1 MSKPLR
7 ILLVEDSE
15 DDALLL
21 LRELKRGGL
30 NPDCR
35 RVDTPED
42 FDAAIGEGGWQLVI
56 TDHNLPRFSSEA
68 VLGKLREQGIDLPVI
83 IVSGS
88 IGEDIAVA
96 AMRTGAHDYIMKD
109 NLARLVPAINR
120 ELREAENR
128 QQHRQAE
135 EVIRHLAFHDALTG
149 LTNRH
154 EFEHRLSNAMEAS
167 RIDHVA
173 HSLMYI
179 DLDQFKVVNDTC
191 GHTAG
196 DELLKQLSVVLRKPI
211 RDSDVLARLGGDEFG
226 VLLDACPLDRAETLA
241 EDVLQAI
248 RDFRFVW
255 QGKTFTLGAS
265 IGLVSITEQ
274 QTSIS
279 EVLSAADMACYAAKD
294 QGRNRVHVYR
304 EGDAELARRHGE
316 MQWVTRINKALE
328 EDRLVL
334 FRQRILPLQ
343 SDEARHYEF
352 LLRMRGERGE
362 ILPGAFI
369 PAAERYNLM
378 PALDRWVIDN
388 VFRRVTSWLQ
398 QGAIDDDS
406 ILFVNLSAA
415 SLTEPRLLE
424 YIQQKLEEYAVP
436 PGRICFEIT
445 ETAAIANMK
454 NAIELMTE
462 AKRCGCLF
470 ALDDFG
476 SGMSSFSYLKTIPV
490 DIIKIDGEFIRDM
503 DKNPMNAAIVE
514 SINKIGQVAGLR
526 TVGEHIED
534 EETLQRVRDLG
545 LDFGQGYGIEAPGP
559 AWD

>member
-30 NPDCR
+30 NPDCL

-68 VLGKLREQGIDLPVI
+68 VLGKLRDQGIDLPVI

-388 VFRRVTSWLQ
+388 VFRRVASGLD
-398 QGAIDDDS
+398 QGLIDDDS
-406 ILFVNLSAA
+406 ILFVNLSGA
-415 SLTEPRLLE
+415 SLTEPRLLD
-424 YIQQKLEEYAVP
+424 YIREKLQEHAVP
-436 PGRICFEIT
+436 AGRICFEIT

-462 AKRCGCLF
+462 AKRSGCLF

-514 SINKIGQVAGLR
+514 SINRIGQVAGLK

-534 EETLQRVRDLG
+534 EETLQRVRRLG
-545 LDFGQGYGIEAPGP
+545 LDFGQGYGIEPPGP